1 MLFASGRKQ
10 VKDPAQESYWDMLT
24 YALCPTFKFLSLT
37 FLICLADIAVFIF
50 EVAVGLDR
58 QGNLLQVNVDTLI
71 TYGGNLPI
79 KVQNGEVYRLV
90 SAMFLHVYFMHILG
104 NLVTTFM
111 FLSRI

>member
-1 MLFASGRKQ
+1 M
-10 VKDPAQESYWDMLT
+10 
-24 YALCPTFKFLSLT
+24 
-37 FLICLADIAVFIF
+37 
-50 EVAVGLDR
+50 
-58 QGNLLQVNVDTLI
+58 NVDTLI

>member
-1 MLFASGRKQ
+1 
-10 VKDPAQESYWDMLT
+10 MLT

-37 FLICLADIAVFIF
+37 FLICLADIIIFIF
-50 EVAVGLDR
+50 EVAVGLDY